1 MSQEDL
7 QKFLEAVRQDS
18 SLQQELSK
26 AGDAEAV
33 VAMAQAAGY
42 SISAKEFEQAQA
54 ALSDEELEG
63 IAGGSR
69 AHHYATGN
77 HCRHH
82 TSGEFCID
90 PNQSD
95 PSLDKVMEDWRR
107 AHNITD

>member
-69 AHHYATGN
+69 AHRYA
-77 HCRHH
+77 HRKHH
-82 TSGEFCID
+82 TSTWCMEMSTISCYCQND
-90 PNQSD
+90 P
-95 PSLDKVMEDWRR
+95 E
-107 AHNITD
+107 